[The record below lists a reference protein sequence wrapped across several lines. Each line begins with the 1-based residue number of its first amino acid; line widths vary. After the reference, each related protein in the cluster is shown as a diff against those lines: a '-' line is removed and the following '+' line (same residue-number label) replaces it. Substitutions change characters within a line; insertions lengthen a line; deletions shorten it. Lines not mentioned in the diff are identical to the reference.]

1 MAHHECIASIP
12 RLTLTDC
19 IVIGRCAEGIC
30 TAHPWTRVSALLID
44 TSLVSGAFSVDHTFW
59 LAFNIGIANVVSN
72 TFARGCIVSVLAVS
86 IDATRRGVA
95 RLDYLYGTWG

>member
-1 MAHHECIASIP
+1 MAHHKCIASIP
-12 RLTLTDC
+12 RFTLAHC
-19 IVIGRCAEGIC
+19 IVIGCCAEGIS
-30 TAHPWTRVSALLID
+30 TAHPRTRVSALLID

-72 TFARGCIVSVLAVS
+72 TFARGCIVSLMAVG

-95 RLDYLYGTWG
+95 RLDHLYGTGG

>member
-1 MAHHECIASIP
+1 MTRHECIASIP

-19 IVIGRCAEGIC
+19 IVVGCCTIGIG
-30 TAHPWTRVSALLID
+30 TAHPRTRIFALLID
-44 TSLVSGAFSVDHTFW
+44 TSLVSGAFSIDHTFW

-72 TFARGCIVSVLAVS
+72 AFARCCIVSLLAVS

-95 RLDYLYGTWG
+95 RLDHLYWTGG

>member
-1 MAHHECIASIP
+1 MTRHECIASIP

-19 IVIGRCAEGIC
+19 IVVCCCTIGIG
-30 TAHPWTRVSALLID
+30 TAHPRTRIFALLID

-72 TFARGCIVSVLAVS
+72 AFARCCIVSLLAVS
-86 IDATRRGVA
+86 IDATRRGIA
-95 RLDYLYGTWG
+95 RSDHFYWTGG

>member
-1 MAHHECIASIP
+1 MTRHECIASIP

-19 IVIGRCAEGIC
+19 IVVCCCTIGIG
-30 TAHPWTRVSALLID
+30 TAHPRTRIFALLID
-44 TSLVSGAFSVDHTFW
+44 TSLVSGAFSIDHTFW

-72 TFARGCIVSVLAVS
+72 TFARCCIVSLLAVS

-95 RLDYLYGTWG
+95 RLDHLYWTGG